1 MTLKVIIKTLLI
13 FLLFIQLS
21 AKANDIAS
29 MSNISEAAGSSAQA
43 AAEQLAADA
52 SKVAGCVVQEGKVI
66 SKAFVKIFRD
76 ENILH
81 ECEIQS
87 LRREKNQ
94 FKEVLSGLECGIV
107 LSKFNDVIQN
117 DRLEFYTREKDEKKP

>member
-1 MTLKVIIKTLLI
+1 MIKQV
-13 FLLFIQLS
+13 FQLS
-21 AKANDIAS
+21 
-29 MSNISEAAGSSAQA
+29 
-43 AAEQLAADA
+43 DA

-94 FKEVLSGLECGIV
+94 VKEVLSGLECGIV